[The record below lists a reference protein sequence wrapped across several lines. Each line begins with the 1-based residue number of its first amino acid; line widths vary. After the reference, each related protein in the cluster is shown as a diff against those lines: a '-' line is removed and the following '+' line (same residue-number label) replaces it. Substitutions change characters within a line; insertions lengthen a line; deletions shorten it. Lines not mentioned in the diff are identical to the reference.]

1 MTEQAV
7 VIDLDA
13 IEAAAKAA
21 AEDKPGVNGPRSIAF
36 LVKTNDELDG
46 WMRSFYSDE
55 ADTDAY
61 RLHCLWAWQEQE
73 KRHAPIILEL
83 INRVRA
89 AEAIASGRIEEV
101 SMDTVAVVLVGEFKV
116 DHVSALRAFHDELRA
131 KRNSKTLTM
140 FVQSPSDILVLN
152 EEAMRKTGWVKA
164 PGGDV

>member
-1 MTEQAV
+1 MNDNTT
-7 VIDLDA
+7 VIDLDLL
-13 IEAAAKAA
+13 EAEAKDAQRYPVGSLTIKKTNEDLAAWMSSFY
-21 AEDKPGVNGPRSIAF
+21 AEDAN
-36 LVKTNDELDG
+36 TE
-46 WMRSFYSDE
+46 
-55 ADTDAY
+55 AY
-61 RLHCLWAWQEQE
+61 RLHCLWSWQEQE

-116 DHVSALRAFHDELRA
+116 GHVSALRAFHDELRA

-140 FVQSPSDILVLN
+140 FVQSPSDMLVLN